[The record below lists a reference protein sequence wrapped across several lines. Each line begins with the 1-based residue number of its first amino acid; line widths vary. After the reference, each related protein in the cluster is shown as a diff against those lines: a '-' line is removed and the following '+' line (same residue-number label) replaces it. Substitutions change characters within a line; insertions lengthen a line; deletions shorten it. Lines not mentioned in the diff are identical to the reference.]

1 MNLYTSRKK
10 TALQW
15 IRRIIPVLL
24 LAVILVVFVGSVN
37 HTARDTLTKEQ
48 ATLERALR
56 KSAVHA
62 YALTG
67 RYPESLSALLDEY
80 GITYDHTKFV
90 VDYMPSGSN
99 LLPEI
104 TVIRLGGS
112 GKEADAP

>member
-10 TALQW
+10 TALSW
-15 IRRIIPVLL
+15 IRKVLPFLL
-24 LAVILVVFVGSVN
+24 LAVILVVFVSSVN
-37 HTARDTLTKEQ
+37 QTSRDTLDKEQ
-48 ATLERALR
+48 ATLERALQ

-67 RYPESLSALLDEY
+67 RYPESLSSLLDEY

-99 LLPEI
+99 LLPQI
-104 TVIRLGGS
+104 TVIRLGA
-112 GKEADAP
+112 GKEAKAS